1 AYQLAVAI
9 FDQPM
14 VKAIAVLLF
23 GNVLAGIA
31 VALYRRA
38 FYLAALG
45 DWLLSRAI
53 PYVLGDAT
61 VQVMLFAGL
70 PDHPEIGA
78 SLGTLVH
85 GFVCAALL
93 GHILQN
99 LREIGL
105 PIPSALGD
113 KPTTETSARP

>member
-1 AYQLAVAI
+1 GRGQSPESPASRACRRGRVPRSHRPMGRTPRIGTRSPRRIANMDAYQLAVAI

-61 VQVMLFAGL
+61 VQVM
-70 PDHPEIGA
+70 
-78 SLGTLVH
+78 
-85 GFVCAALL
+85 
-93 GHILQN
+93 
-99 LREIGL
+99 
-105 PIPSALGD
+105 
-113 KPTTETSARP
+113 